1 MKKKIILGSVGAL
14 LVAAIAVGIFL
25 FRNKK
30 ETVDTGIQRLVG
42 TVYFYDAK
50 DNPIPLKEKMDL
62 EPGSRITTGDDS
74 LVTLILDKTKIFTL
88 EANSNARIEGTSKNL
103 EIVMSEGSF
112 YFNVTE
118 KLAKDETFDVRI
130 GNIVM
135 KVRGTS
141 VYGGKDA
148 AGHSVFAVTDGTGY
162 LESRNEATGEETS
175 CIVDSGDMITIYLD
189 DESEGATLLSVTT
202 AQLKEEDLPAMVLD
216 AIRKDKELQERIA
229 EATGLSIEKIIA
241 LAEATSHEGKSM
253 YGEAEETFKAQGTSD
268 AIPIMGQEARDMVDT
283 ANEAADIAEEDLNL
297 EIAIIEGI
305 MDVLETGKDNGVKKE
320 ELAALI
326 RKSTECVCKTVK
338 GAKDLGVKGDDL
350 IKISRSV
357 SDTLT
362 VSIDK
367 MEVAKLSSKEI
378 DAVVDSVTMV
388 YSGMMDV
395 AGKGGTDLSSAV
407 YDAVRNASKIIKD
420 TISAEMAANATG
432 DETVE
437 ALLGFKDDSQDDP
450 NDTVTHVEKD
460 NDDKP
465 DNPDDNETDN
475 PDEGEK
481 KTGFA
486 IQFNIVN
493 GCGKA
498 YASVGET
505 AVEQAKQGDSV
516 TINCNPDYGYYLKE
530 LSAKTSGENGID
542 VNRQGTTG
550 SFSMPDGEVTVTVVF
565 VPVEYTVTLVTDGGE
580 IRQGDVKVY
589 SYGIGAAL
597 PTAVTKEATAEISY
611 TFDGWYTEQS
621 GGRKITVIGATATG
635 NKTYYAHWT
644 ESPRVYAI
652 TIITSGEGKAIATV
666 DGNPVSKAAVGDTVT
681 ITATPAD
688 DYEFVM
694 WNDEA
699 GNLTTSSLDEVSVTF
714 SMPAGKVSLEAVF
727 TAIKRDITIENAEH
741 GTIIPDKSRAA
752 TGDTITLT
760 VSPNNGYQLD
770 SITIT
775 GKSGEV
781 FVSGL
786 DNIRTFTMPRE
797 EVTVKA
803 TFKGIAY
810 TVTLDT
816 DGGTIA
822 SGNVTSYVCGIGA
835 ILPTDLMKEDT
846 EEATFTFDGWYT
858 MKEGGEKV
866 TAIGTSETGDKTY
879 YARFTASPKASA
891 ITEDPKLYF
900 SGLAAGGEVSVIA
913 CLESDGSSIA
923 DGDEVKPGTEVK
935 LILARK
941 QSDYMLSDLYLTDE
955 NGESADV
962 GIEWNFIDESP
973 ESEGV
978 AGEGYVNGYYLVS
991 FDMPSADVTVGVV
1004 RAYLLRIYGDGAD
1017 LLDEVPVE
1025 EAPLTYYLTAGAEYY
1040 LRAEENDI
1048 TLTGVYRVGDEFKTI
1063 DFRYDSESGRYAF
1076 SMPAYPVNIEVTAEA
1091 GYIG

>member
-88 EANSNARIEGTSKNL
+88 EANSSARIEGTSKNL
-103 EIVMSEGSF
+103 VIVMSDGRY

-118 KLAKDETFDVRI
+118 RLAKEETFEIRV
-130 GNIVM
+130 GNTVM
-135 KVRGTS
+135 GVRGTS
-141 VYGGKDA
+141 AYGGTDST
-148 AGHSVFAVTDGTGY
+148 GHQFFMATDGDLY
-162 LESRNEATGEETS
+162 LEAESTVTGEKTS
-175 CIVDSGDMITIYLD
+175 GTAHPGDMLTVYLD
-189 DESEGATLLSVTT
+189 DEAEGDATVSFT
-202 AQLKEEDLPAMVLD
+202 ARKFREEDLPALALD
-216 AIRKDKELQERIA
+216 AIRKDKDLQERIA

-241 LAEATSHEGKSM
+241 LAETTSHEGVSM
-253 YGEAEETFKAQGTSD
+253 YGEAADTYKQQGID
-268 AIPIMGQEARDMVDT
+268 AIPIMGQEAKDMVVTANAAADT
-283 ANEAADIAEEDLNL
+283 AEENLNL

-320 ELAALI
+320 ELSALI

-350 IKISRSV
+350 IKISKAV

-407 YDAVRNASKIIKD
+407 YDAVRNASKIIED

-450 NDTVTHVEKD
+450 NDTETHVGKD

-465 DNPDDNETDN
+465 DNPAGSKTDN
-475 PDEGEK
+475 PDEGEE

-493 GCGKA
+493 GYGKA

-516 TINCNPDYGYYLKE
+516 TINCKPDYGYYLKE

-652 TIITSGEGKAIATV
+652 TITTSGEGKAIATV
-666 DGNPVSKAAVGDTVT
+666 DGNPVSKAAVGETV
-681 ITATPAD
+681 
-688 DYEFVM
+688 
-694 WNDEA
+694 
-699 GNLTTSSLDEVSVTF
+699 
-714 SMPAGKVSLEAVF
+714 
-727 TAIKRDITIENAEH
+727 
-741 GTIIPDKSRAA
+741 
-752 TGDTITLT
+752 TLT

-770 SITIT
+770 SIAVT
-775 GKSGEV
+775 GKSGGV

-891 ITEDPKLYF
+891 ITVDPKLYF

-973 ESEGV
+973 ESEGI

-1004 RAYLLRIYGDGAD
+1004 RAYLLRLFGDGAD

-1025 EAPLTYYLTAGAEYY
+1025 EVPVEEVPLTYYLTAGTEYY
-1040 LRAEENDI
+1040 LRTFEGSV